1 MENYELDIF
10 IALVSLALK
19 IVVEETFL
27 ASLSRGEF
35 FNLAFNLPGAAYSQ
49 RDDIGLIPRSFNSET
64 PRQRDTFKHIE
75 AGSCSRSS
83 FALSSPFHIYLGL
96 LHYAATRTSPFL
108 FFSSPFYRSV
118 SPGLSAYSATNA
130 TAAIRNEHADCF
142 CAPREFTSGNDK
154 LSGSIIEWFS

>member
-1 MENYELDIF
+1 M
-10 IALVSLALK
+10 
-19 IVVEETFL
+19 VEETFL
-27 ASLSRGEF
+27 ASLFRGEF

-49 RDDIGLIPRSFNSET
+49 RDDIGLIPWSFNSET

-108 FFSSPFYRSV
+108 FFFSPFLSV
-118 SPGLSAYSATNA
+118 GISGIIGLFGNERRRRYSERTRRLLLRAEG
-130 TAAIRNEHADCF
+130 IYERQ
-142 CAPREFTSGNDK
+142 
-154 LSGSIIEWFS
+154 